1 MNIQPQLKMQDFP
14 AIALNSFVTV
24 DGEAPEQLVWKADG
38 AAFTAATPSGSWKLA
53 LAEKNGRIDAA
64 VTGTLKKKADVLDF
78 TLFQLPAFHAD
89 HVLPQNIKMGGCQAH
104 NLKNMTEPAAFS
116 GQIMTSVTKDGV
128 TMQISTPFH
137 AGFPVLAQG
146 IAEQG
151 QIRDFRLVM
160 QAHYYGGAELVFPVV
175 SFRTSRNGFEL
186 MDAYADENCD
196 VKKEFAAPSAGWN
209 SWDYYRW
216 TITENEVLK
225 NAEFIAKDPVLS
237 KHVKR
242 IIVDDGWQYCYGEW
256 DANSWFPSGMEHLA
270 KELTKMGF
278 EPGLWFAP
286 AIAEPHSR
294 IAQLDYDMLAGSVGG
309 QPCLAY
315 ECMRRVG
322 FILDPTVRK
331 TEKFLEDTFRRY
343 ADMGY
348 KYFKLDFL
356 CSMFNAPRFS
366 DPNIKRDELIPRL
379 LAPVWRGINGRS
391 VLLGC
396 NYPYTAGNSMVE
408 AVRIG
413 ADIHARWDNL
423 THNLPAVASH
433 FWANKKLWLN
443 DPDFALC
450 RSAETSNDPDLNRLN
465 PMWPFVTPDQ
475 TYNPERN
482 FEQATMNRS
491 ELEILLSLVLAAAG
505 AVNLSDKMPLLNE
518 QGLFLARKVVSA
530 ESGEAARPLDLFSAA
545 RPARF
550 LQKLKSGWRVLLV
563 NWGET
568 AEQVSFDL
576 AAHGV
581 RAASATDFWAEKP
594 VSISSGRLEF
604 ELAPHSCKL
613 IELN

>member
-38 AAFTAATPSGSWKLA
+38 AAFSAATPSGSWKLA

-216 TITENEVLK
+216 TITEDEVLK

-242 IIVDDGWQYCYGEW
+242 IIVDDGWQYC
-256 DANSWFPSGMEHLA
+256 
-270 KELTKMGF
+270 
-278 EPGLWFAP
+278 
-286 AIAEPHSR
+286 
-294 IAQLDYDMLAGSVGG
+294 
-309 QPCLAY
+309 
-315 ECMRRVG
+315 
-322 FILDPTVRK
+322 
-331 TEKFLEDTFRRY
+331 
-343 ADMGY
+343 
-348 KYFKLDFL
+348 
-356 CSMFNAPRFS
+356 
-366 DPNIKRDELIPRL
+366 
-379 LAPVWRGINGRS
+379 
-391 VLLGC
+391 
-396 NYPYTAGNSMVE
+396 
-408 AVRIG
+408 
-413 ADIHARWDNL
+413 
-423 THNLPAVASH
+423 
-433 FWANKKLWLN
+433 
-443 DPDFALC
+443 
-450 RSAETSNDPDLNRLN
+450 
-465 PMWPFVTPDQ
+465 
-475 TYNPERN
+475 
-482 FEQATMNRS
+482 
-491 ELEILLSLVLAAAG
+491 
-505 AVNLSDKMPLLNE
+505 
-518 QGLFLARKVVSA
+518 
-530 ESGEAARPLDLFSAA
+530 
-545 RPARF
+545 
-550 LQKLKSGWRVLLV
+550 
-563 NWGET
+563 
-568 AEQVSFDL
+568 
-576 AAHGV
+576 
-581 RAASATDFWAEKP
+581 
-594 VSISSGRLEF
+594 
-604 ELAPHSCKL
+604 
-613 IELN
+613 